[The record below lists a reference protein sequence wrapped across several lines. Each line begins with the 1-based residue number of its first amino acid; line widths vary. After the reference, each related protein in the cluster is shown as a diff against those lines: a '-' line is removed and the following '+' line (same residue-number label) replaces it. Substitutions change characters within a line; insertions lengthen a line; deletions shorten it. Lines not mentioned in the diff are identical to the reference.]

1 MMPWLAS
8 ALKLP
13 ARFTQPRCSAA
24 QLLSRA
30 RAAPS
35 RVQVLVRKQA
45 QNLLDAF
52 QINVVF

>member
-1 MMPWLAS
+1 MPWLAS